1 MNKADDP
8 ANSSEFLSIPEPA
21 GVYAEPWSWKKF
33 RHMLGFFGPAALVA
47 SMAVGAGETILVTGV
62 GAWAEYGLL
71 WLILL
76 SVLVKGVAVTY
87 LLGRFTAVSGQPF
100 GRMLAKLPGP
110 RGWFILTL
118 LVIELLAL
126 SIALTAVAKPCGNLV
141 VHIFTDSLP
150 VGPTDTFWENL
161 VTTVFLGLAIG
172 LSLLTSYDILEKQQ
186 IIICG
191 ILVTGTILA
200 TIIVW
205 PSISGILF
213 GTLSIGN
220 LPAAP
225 DWAPSAARDDYF
237 LNLVTVFGYVGGTL
251 STYLAYSGWVA
262 LRGWGLTGNP
272 EVGRLGSRI
281 DGTLR
286 IRYLKEDASQVKRM
300 RVLLSPLKWDVSM
313 GALVLFIVTAAFMIA
328 GAVVLYPRQTVL
340 PGNAWDLLT
349 RQSSIWAQIHAALIP
364 VYYVAILAALW
375 GTLATIPEALTRFTH
390 EFLTA
395 VWPRFASYSYR
406 RLQTWIVIWFFISS
420 SVAIWSDI
428 TFDLITQIVALLAT
442 NMGVGLVCFAAVYLN
457 FKLPPAYRTRPAM
470 LVLGV
475 LSTVVLLSAFVVS
488 AAGMLQK

>member
-1 MNKADDP
+1 MNKDEAS
-8 ANSSEFLSIPEPA
+8 AGSSEILSIPEPS
-21 GVYAEPWSWKKF
+21 GVYTEPWSWKKF
-33 RHMLGFFGPAALVA
+33 KHMLGFFGPAALVA

-118 LVIELLAL
+118 LTIELLAL

-191 ILVTGTILA
+191 ILVSGTIVA

-205 PSISGILF
+205 PSISAILF

-225 DWAPSAARDDYF
+225 DWAPSAARNDYF

-262 LRGWGLTGNP
+262 HRGWGLTGNP
-272 EVGRLGSRI
+272 EMERLGSRI
-281 DGTLR
+281 DGTLK
-286 IRYLKEDASQVKRM
+286 INYLREDPSQVKRM

-375 GTLATIPEALTRFTH
+375 GTLATIPEALTRFAH

-395 VWPRFASYSYR
+395 VRPRFASYSYR
-406 RLQTWIVIWFFISS
+406 RLQAFIVIWFFISS

-475 LSTVVLLSAFVVS
+475 VSTVVLLSAFVVS

>member
-1 MNKADDP
+1 MNKDEESAG
-8 ANSSEFLSIPEPA
+8 SSEILSIPEPT
-21 GVYAEPWSWKKF
+21 GVYTEPWSWKKF
-33 RHMLGFFGPAALVA
+33 KRMLGFFGPAALVA

-118 LVIELLAL
+118 LTIELLAL

-161 VTTVFLGLAIG
+161 ITTVFLGLAIG

-191 ILVTGTILA
+191 ILVTGTIVA
-200 TIIVW
+200 TVIVW
-205 PSISGILF
+205 PSIGAILF

-225 DWAPSAARDDYF
+225 DWAPSAARNDYF

-262 LRGWGLTGNP
+262 HRGWGLTGNP
-272 EVGRLGSRI
+272 ALERLGGRI
-281 DGTLR
+281 DGTLK
-286 IRYLKEDASQVKRM
+286 IRYLREDATQVKRM

-328 GAVVLYPRQTVL
+328 GAVVLYPRQTIL

-375 GTLATIPEALTRFTH
+375 GTLATIPEALTRFAH

-406 RLQTWIVIWFFISS
+406 RLQAFIVIWFFISS

-475 LSTVVLLSAFVVS
+475 VSTVVLLSAFVVS

>member
-1 MNKADDP
+1 MNKDEESAG
-8 ANSSEFLSIPEPA
+8 SSEILSIPEPT
-21 GVYAEPWSWKKF
+21 GVYTEPWSWKKF
-33 RHMLGFFGPAALVA
+33 KHMLGFFGPAALVA

-118 LVIELLAL
+118 LTIELLAL

-191 ILVTGTILA
+191 ILVTGTIVA

-205 PSISGILF
+205 PSIGAILF

-225 DWAPSAARDDYF
+225 DWAPSAARNDYF

-262 LRGWGLTGNP
+262 HRGWGLTGNP
-272 EVGRLGSRI
+272 EMDRLGGRI
-281 DGTLR
+281 DGTLK
-286 IRYLKEDASQVKRM
+286 INYLREDPSQVKRM

-328 GAVVLYPRQTVL
+328 GAVVLYPRQTIL

-375 GTLATIPEALTRFTH
+375 GTLATIPEALTRFAH

-406 RLQTWIVIWFFISS
+406 RLQAFIVIWFFISS

-470 LVLGV
+470 LVLGIV
-475 LSTVVLLSAFVVS
+475 STVVLLSAFVVS

>member
-1 MNKADDP
+1 MNKDEESAG
-8 ANSSEFLSIPEPA
+8 SSEILSIPEPT
-21 GVYAEPWSWKKF
+21 GVYTEPWSWKKF
-33 RHMLGFFGPAALVA
+33 KRMLGFFGPAALVA

-118 LVIELLAL
+118 LTIELLAL

-161 VTTVFLGLAIG
+161 ITTVFLGLAIG

-191 ILVTGTILA
+191 ILVTGTIVA

-205 PSISGILF
+205 PSIDAILF
-213 GTLSIGN
+213 GTMSIGN

-225 DWAPSAARDDYF
+225 DWAPSAARNDYF

-262 LRGWGLTGNP
+262 HRGWGLTGNP
-272 EVGRLGSRI
+272 VMKRLGDRI
-281 DGTLR
+281 DGTLK
-286 IRYLKEDASQVKRM
+286 INYLREDATQVKRM

-375 GTLATIPEALTRFTH
+375 GTLATIPEALTRFAH

-406 RLQTWIVIWFFISS
+406 RLQAFIVIWFFISS

-475 LSTVVLLSAFVVS
+475 VSTVVLLSAFVVS

>member
-1 MNKADDP
+1 MNEPTKP
-8 ANSSEFLSIPEPA
+8 SESSETISVPEPA
-21 GVYAEPWSWKKF
+21 GVFAEPWSLKKF
-33 RHMLGFFGPAALVA
+33 KRMLGFFGPAALVA

-71 WLILL
+71 WLILV
-76 SVLVKGVAVTY
+76 SVLVKGIAVTY

-118 LVIELLAL
+118 LTIELFAL
-126 SIALTAVAKPCGNLV
+126 SLALTAVAKPCGNLV
-141 VHIFTDSLP
+141 VHIFSESLP
-150 VGPTDTFWENL
+150 VGSTDTYWENL

-172 LSLLTSYDILEKQQ
+172 LSLLTSYSFLEKQQ

-191 ILVTGTILA
+191 ILVSGTVLA
-200 TIIVW
+200 TVIVW
-205 PSISGILF
+205 PSLSGVLF
-213 GTLSIGN
+213 GTLSVGN

-225 DWAPSAARDDYF
+225 DWAPSAARNDYF

-262 LRGWGLTGNP
+262 LRGWGMTKNP
-272 EVGRLGSRI
+272 DMERLGGRI
-281 DGTLR
+281 DGTMKINYLR
-286 IRYLKEDASQVKRM
+286 EDPSEVKRM
-300 RVLLSPLKWDVSM
+300 RKLISPLKWDVSM

-328 GAVVLYPRQTVL
+328 GAVVLYPRQTIL

-364 VYYVAILAALW
+364 VYYMAILAALW

-406 RLQTWIVIWFFISS
+406 RLQTYIVIWFFVTS

-475 LSTVVLLSAFVVS
+475 FSTVVLLSAFVIS

>member
-1 MNKADDP
+1 MNQASDSTE
-8 ANSSEFLSIPEPA
+8 SSRYLSIPEPT

-33 RHMLGFFGPAALVA
+33 RLMLGFFGPAALVA

-118 LVIELLAL
+118 LTIELLAL

-191 ILVTGTILA
+191 VLVTGTILA

-213 GTLSIGN
+213 GTLSFGN

-225 DWAPSAARDDYF
+225 DWAPSAARNDYF

-262 LRGWGLTGNP
+262 LRGWGLTRNP
-272 EVGRLGSRI
+272 EVERLGGRI
-281 DGTLR
+281 DGTLK
-286 IRYLKEDASQVKRM
+286 INYLKEDASQVKRM

-328 GAVVLYPRQTVL
+328 GAVVLYPRQTIL

-375 GTLATIPEALTRFTH
+375 GTLATIPEALTRFAH

-406 RLQTWIVIWFFISS
+406 RLQTFIVIWFFISS

-475 LSTVVLLSAFVVS
+475 VSTVVLLSAFVVS

>member
-1 MNKADDP
+1 MNRAEEP
-8 ANSSEFLSIPEPA
+8 TGSSEILSIPEPT

-33 RHMLGFFGPAALVA
+33 RRMLGFFGPAALVA

-118 LVIELLAL
+118 LTIELLAL

-141 VHIFTDSLP
+141 VHIFSDSLSA
-150 VGPTDTFWENL
+150 GPTDTFWENL

-200 TIIVW
+200 TVIVW
-205 PSISGILF
+205 PSVSGILF

-225 DWAPSAARDDYF
+225 DWAPSAARNDYF

-262 LRGWGLTGNP
+262 HRGWGMTGNADV
-272 EVGRLGSRI
+272 ERLGSRI
-281 DGTLR
+281 DGTLK
-286 IRYLKEDASQVKRM
+286 INYLKEDASQVKRM

-375 GTLATIPEALTRFTH
+375 GTLATIPEALTRFAH

-395 VWPRFASYSYR
+395 VWPRFKSCSYR
-406 RLQTWIVIWFFISS
+406 RLQTFIVIWFFISS
-420 SVAIWSDI
+420 SAAIWSDI

-470 LVLGV
+470 LALGV
-475 LSTVVLLSAFVVS
+475 FSTAVLLSAFVVS